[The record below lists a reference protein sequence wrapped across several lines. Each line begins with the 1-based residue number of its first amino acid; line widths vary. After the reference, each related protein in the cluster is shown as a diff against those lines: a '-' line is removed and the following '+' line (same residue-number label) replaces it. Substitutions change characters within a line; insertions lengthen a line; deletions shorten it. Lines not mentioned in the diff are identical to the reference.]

1 MAASIS
7 EGICT
12 DHSLRAVRS
21 SAGFGASPTDAEIM
35 EAMRLL
41 ASVGLAAES
50 SSCVPLAAARRL
62 VAEGRIAGDAV
73 MVLILTS
80 SGIKWPQQLS
90 ALAPPVAAIRPEP
103 DALDELLRQVM
114 T

>member
-1 MAASIS
+1 
-7 EGICT
+7 
-12 DHSLRAVRS
+12 
-21 SAGFGASPTDAEIM
+21 
-35 EAMRLL
+35 
-41 ASVGLAAES
+41 
-50 SSCVPLAAARRL
+50 
-62 VAEGRIAGDAV
+62 